1 MSLLTDREIE
11 ELYFTEIDNRIGSF
25 AHAIEAAVVAKL
37 ATVNVEPCAWEVETE
52 QQDGTGAKWVSTDR
66 KRHREFCDFGEPR
79 QLYSQEAIAA
89 ARVQGIEEAAK
100 VCAKQL
106 SPLESADRSWNA
118 ATRSCIRH
126 INNLTDSYETSLQT
140 PSSDQSKAQGLS

>member
-11 ELYFTEIDNRIGSF
+11 ELYFTEIDNRIVSF

-37 ATVNVEPCAWEVETE
+37 ATVSVEPCAWEVETE
-52 QQDGTGAKWVSTDR
+52 QQDGTRAKWVSTDR

-89 ARVQGIEEAAK
+89 ARTMALEDAAIT
-100 VCAKQL
+100 
-106 SPLESADRSWNA
+106 ADRHHGYLA
-118 ATRSCIRH
+118 AVAIRAL
-126 INNLTDSYETSLQT
+126 IET
-140 PSSDQSKAQGLS
+140 PK

>member
-11 ELYFTEIDNRIGSF
+11 ELYFTEIDNRIVSF

-37 ATVNVEPCAWEVETE
+37 AAVNVEPCAWEVATE
-52 QQDGTGAKWVSTDR
+52 QQDGTRAKLVSTDR

-89 ARVQGIEEAAK
+89 ARTMALEDAAK
-100 VCAKQL
+100 VADKFSSSSQYKTQRNLAEWIAK
-106 SPLESADRSWNA
+106 N
-118 ATRSCIRH
+118 IRAL
-126 INNLTDSYETSLQT
+126 IGRE
-140 PSSDQSKAQGLS
+140 K

>member
-11 ELYFTEIDNRIGSF
+11 ELYFTEIDNRIVSF

-37 ATVNVEPCAWEVETE
+37 AAVNVEPCALEVATE
-52 QQDGTGAKWVSTDR
+52 QQDGTRAKWVSTDR

-89 ARVQGIEEAAK
+89 ARTMALEDAAK
-100 VCAKQL
+100 VADKFSSSSQYKTQRNLAEWIAK
-106 SPLESADRSWNA
+106 N
-118 ATRSCIRH
+118 IRAL
-126 INNLTDSYETSLQT
+126 IGGE
-140 PSSDQSKAQGLS
+140 K

>member
-11 ELYFTEIDNRIGSF
+11 ELYFTEIDNRIVSF

-37 ATVNVEPCAWEVETE
+37 AAVNVEPCAWEVATE
-52 QQDGTGAKWVSTDR
+52 QQDGTRAKLVSTDR

-89 ARVQGIEEAAK
+89 ARTMALEDAAK
-100 VCAKQL
+100 VADKFSSSSQYKTQRNLAEWIAK
-106 SPLESADRSWNA
+106 N
-118 ATRSCIRH
+118 IRAL
-126 INNLTDSYETSLQT
+126 IGGE
-140 PSSDQSKAQGLS
+140 K

>member
-11 ELYFTEIDNRIGSF
+11 ELYFTEIDNRIVSF

-37 ATVNVEPCAWEVETE
+37 ATVSVEPCAWEVETE
-52 QQDGTGAKWVSTDR
+52 QQDGTRAKWVSTDR

-89 ARVQGIEEAAK
+89 ARTMALEDAAK
-100 VCAKQL
+100 VADKFSSSSQYKTQRNLAEWIAK
-106 SPLESADRSWNA
+106 N
-118 ATRSCIRH
+118 IRAL
-126 INNLTDSYETSLQT
+126 IGGE
-140 PSSDQSKAQGLS
+140 K

>member
-11 ELYFTEIDNRIGSF
+11 ELYFTEIDNRIVSF

-37 ATVNVEPCAWEVETE
+37 AAVNVEPCAWEVATE
-52 QQDGTGAKWVSTDR
+52 QQDGTRAKLVSTDR

-89 ARVQGIEEAAK
+89 ARTMALEDAAK
-100 VCAKQL
+100 VADKFSSSSQYKTQRNLAEWIAK
-106 SPLESADRSWNA
+106 N
-118 ATRSCIRH
+118 IRAL
-126 INNLTDSYETSLQT
+126 IGCE
-140 PSSDQSKAQGLS
+140 K

>member
-11 ELYFTEIDNRIGSF
+11 ELYFTEIDNRIVSL

-37 ATVNVEPCAWEVETE
+37 AAVNVEPCAWEVATE
-52 QQDGTGAKWVSTDR
+52 QQDGTRAKWVSTDR

-89 ARVQGIEEAAK
+89 ARTMALEDAAK
-100 VCAKQL
+100 VADKFSSSSQYKTQRNLAEWIAK
-106 SPLESADRSWNA
+106 N
-118 ATRSCIRH
+118 IRAL
-126 INNLTDSYETSLQT
+126 IGRE
-140 PSSDQSKAQGLS
+140 K

>member
-11 ELYFTEIDNRIGSF
+11 ELYFTEIDNRIVSF

-37 ATVNVEPCAWEVETE
+37 ATVSVEPCAWEVETE
-52 QQDGTGAKWVSTDR
+52 QQDGTRAKWVSTDR

-89 ARVQGIEEAAK
+89 ARVQALEDAANRLRDLVLEHPRNAAETALQCEAA
-100 VCAKQL
+100 
-106 SPLESADRSWNA
+106 
-118 ATRSCIRH
+118 IRAL
-126 INNLTDSYETSLQT
+126 IG
-140 PSSDQSKAQGLS
+140 GLNV

>member
-11 ELYFTEIDNRIGSF
+11 ELYFTEIDNRIVSF

-37 ATVNVEPCAWEVETE
+37 AAVNVEPCAWEVATE
-52 QQDGTGAKWVSTDR
+52 QQDGTRAKWVSTDR

-89 ARVQGIEEAAK
+89 ARTMALEDAAK
-100 VCAKQL
+100 VADKFSSSSQYKTQRNLAEWIAK
-106 SPLESADRSWNA
+106 N
-118 ATRSCIRH
+118 IRAL
-126 INNLTDSYETSLQT
+126 IGGE
-140 PSSDQSKAQGLS
+140 K

>member
-11 ELYFTEIDNRIGSF
+11 ELYFTEIDNRIVSF

-37 ATVNVEPCAWEVETE
+37 AAVNVEPCAWEVATE
-52 QQDGTGAKWVSTDR
+52 QQDGTRAKLVSTDR

-89 ARVQGIEEAAK
+89 ARVQALEDAANRLRDLVLEHPRNAAETALQCEAA
-100 VCAKQL
+100 
-106 SPLESADRSWNA
+106 
-118 ATRSCIRH
+118 IRAL
-126 INNLTDSYETSLQT
+126 IG
-140 PSSDQSKAQGLS
+140 GLNV